1 MRWGRGGDRPR
12 YRQRGLYPQD
22 KTRSGVIS
30 QLHGNLLRADAD
42 AHVDTVTPEHTSV
55 AVETL
60 RSRGWTS
67 TPAVAP

>member
-1 MRWGRGGDRPR
+1 M
-12 YRQRGLYPQD
+12 
-22 KTRSGVIS
+22 TRSGVIS

-42 AHVDTVTPEHTSV
+42 AHVDPVTPEHISV

-67 TPAVAP
+67 TLAVAR